1 MAKEIERK
9 FLVTDVDAVRAAAF
23 ESVRIRQGYLS
34 AEPQRT
40 VRVRVR
46 NDKGFLTV
54 KGINRGIER
63 MEWEYEIP
71 VADALEMLGICS
83 GKIIDKT
90 RHLVAYEGHTWE
102 VDEFHLPKEM
112 WLAEVEIA
120 APDEVVILPPWIG
133 TEVSGNPDYY
143 NSNLTK

>member
-9 FLVTDVDAVRAAAF
+9 FLVADIDAVRSAAF
-23 ESVRIRQGYLS
+23 QSVRIRQGYLS

-46 NDKGFLTV
+46 DTRGFLTV

-71 VADALEMLGICS
+71 VADALEMLEICS

-90 RHLVAYEGHTWE
+90 RHLITYEGHTWE
-102 VDEFHLPKEM
+102 VDEFHRPVEM

-120 APDEVVILPPWIG
+120 SPDEPVVLPPWIG
-133 TEVSGNPDYY
+133 TEVSGNPEYY

>member
-9 FLVTDVDAVRAAAF
+9 FLVTDVDAVRSSAF

-34 AEPQRT
+34 VDSQRT

-46 NDKGFLTV
+46 GDRGFLTV

-71 VADALEMLGICS
+71 VADAVEMLEICS

-90 RHLVAYEGHTWE
+90 RHLIAYEGHTWE
-102 VDEFHLPKEM
+102 VDEFYLPVGM
-112 WLAEVEIA
+112 WLAEVELT
-120 APDEVVILPPWIG
+120 APDEAVMLPSWVG
-133 TEVSGNPDYY
+133 QEVTGNPDYY
-143 NSNLTK
+143 NSNMSK